1 MPNTPTPEPQ
11 RYADAQL
18 MALLDPSSKRDTILI
33 TPGSPMP
40 SRIPDG
46 LTVART
52 SRGIVITS
60 DPAKVK
66 VIDQGSER
74 DVGMALFGYAHD
86 QSKGFDNV
94 AVAMD
99 RAGTPVAELAIKPGQ
114 ERQRHACGL
123 FACTKHR
130 INEYDEQGR
139 CGQHSPQGF
148 IGIRWKYGYWI

>member
-1 MPNTPTPEPQ
+1 MPNNPTPEPQ
-11 RYADAQL
+11 GYADAQL
-18 MALLDPSSKRDTILI
+18 MALLDPSSQRDTILI

-46 LTVART
+46 LTVAQT

-66 VIDQGSER
+66 IIDQGSEK

-86 QSKGFDNV
+86 QAKGFDNV

-99 RAGTPVAELAIKPGQ
+99 RSGIPVAELAIKPGQ
-114 ERQRHACGL
+114 ERRAMRAASLLAPDTGSTNMMSRGDVVNTRLRGL
-123 FACTKHR
+123 L
-130 INEYDEQGR
+130 D
-139 CGQHSPQGF
+139 
-148 IGIRWKYGYWI
+148 

>member
-1 MPNTPTPEPQ
+1 MRNTPTPEPQ

-60 DPAKVK
+60 DPKKVK
-66 VIDQGSER
+66 IIDQGSER

-86 QSKGFDNV
+86 QSRGFDNV

-99 RAGTPVAELAIKPGQ
+99 KNRTPVAELAIKPGQ
-114 ERQRHACGL
+114 ERAAMRAASLLAPSTGSTNMMSRGDVVKTRLKGL
-123 FACTKHR
+123 L
-130 INEYDEQGR
+130 E
-139 CGQHSPQGF
+139 
-148 IGIRWKYGYWI
+148 

>member
-18 MALLDPSSKRDTILI
+18 AALLDPSSGRDTILI

-40 SRIPDG
+40 TRIPEG

-60 DPAKVK
+60 DPSKVS
-66 VIDQGSER
+66 VIDRGSER
-74 DVGMALFGYAHD
+74 DVGMALFGYGYD
-86 QSKGFDNV
+86 QSQGFKDV

-99 RAGTPVAELAIKPGQ
+99 RNGTPVAELAIKPGEEMQ
-114 ERQRHACGL
+114 AMRAASKLMPSQGL
-123 FACTKHR
+123 LDMISRENVVNKRVNTLL
-130 INEYDEQGR
+130 G
-139 CGQHSPQGF
+139 
-148 IGIRWKYGYWI
+148 

>member
-40 SRIPDG
+40 SRIPDE

-60 DPAKVK
+60 DPSKVK
-66 VIDQGSER
+66 IIDQGSER

-86 QSKGFDNV
+86 QAKGFDNV

-99 RAGTPVAELAIKPGQ
+99 RSGTPVAELAIKPGQ
-114 ERQRHACGL
+114 EKRAMMAASLLAPSTGSTNMMSRGDVVKSRLKGL
-123 FACTKHR
+123 L
-130 INEYDEQGR
+130 E
-139 CGQHSPQGF
+139 
-148 IGIRWKYGYWI
+148 

>member
-1 MPNTPTPEPQ
+1 MPTPEPQ

-33 TPGSPMP
+33 TPGSAMP

-46 LTVART
+46 LTVAQT
-52 SRGIVITS
+52 SRGVVITS
-60 DPAKVK
+60 NPSKVK
-66 VIDQGSER
+66 IIDKGSER

-99 RAGTPVAELAIKPGQ
+99 KSGTPVAELAIKPGQ
-114 ERQRHACGL
+114 EMKAMRAASLLAPESGAINMMSRGDVVNTRLKGL
-123 FACTKHR
+123 L
-130 INEYDEQGR
+130 D
-139 CGQHSPQGF
+139 
-148 IGIRWKYGYWI
+148 

>member
-40 SRIPDG
+40 LRIPDG
-46 LTVART
+46 LTVAQT

-60 DPAKVK
+60 NPSKVRI
-66 VIDQGSER
+66 IDQGSEK
-74 DVGMALFGYAHD
+74 DVGMALFGYAYD
-86 QSKGFDNV
+86 QAKGFDNV

-99 RAGTPVAELAIKPGQ
+99 RNRTPVAELAIKPGQ
-114 ERQRHACGL
+114 ERRAMRAASLLAPDTGSTNMMSRGDVVNTRLRGL
-123 FACTKHR
+123 L
-130 INEYDEQGR
+130 D
-139 CGQHSPQGF
+139 
-148 IGIRWKYGYWI
+148 

>member
-11 RYADAQL
+11 RYADAQI

-60 DPAKVK
+60 DPSKVK
-66 VIDQGSER
+66 IIDQGSER

-86 QSKGFDNV
+86 QAKGFDNV

-99 RAGTPVAELAIKPGQ
+99 RNRTPVAELAIKPGQ
-114 ERQRHACGL
+114 EKRAMRAASLLAPDTGSTNMMSRGDVVNTRLRGL
-123 FACTKHR
+123 L
-130 INEYDEQGR
+130 D
-139 CGQHSPQGF
+139 
-148 IGIRWKYGYWI
+148 